1 MWYAIE
7 AVVCI
12 LLGGWGGYALGQK
25 VYNKGE
31 AALMTGLGYF
41 KRGEDWVKSKL

>member
-25 VYNKGE
+25 VKNKGE
-31 AALMTGLGYF
+31 AAYMTGLGYV
-41 KRGEDWVKSKL
+41 KSGENWVKSRL